1 MADQTAPDGA
11 EEVALAEG
19 AAEDIAQKTADKVEA
34 SGLKA
39 LEAQIAEIKAFL
51 LAPKRTELGDVPASG
66 IVAKGSDSDP
76 FYGGNDQYTY
86 AGSDD
91 AEVATNLWLAET
103 LLKGNDTRD
112 RRAAHGLSERAR
124 HVMLTAGERA
134 LKSAPRAIPSIV
146 EINGRKV
153 HQDPAGFVAKQYADN
168 RVDAYKALTAAG
180 AGSGADWVP
189 TFATSELWRDFHL
202 AATIAPQFR
211 RYDMPTNP
219 YTLPVES
226 ADVTF
231 RYVSTE
237 NVAVTA
243 SNPTTAAATLTAR
256 KIQAE
261 VDFSGEVTEDSIIPI
276 IPNLRFDLV
285 RRGGQTIDDLVVN
298 GDTTS
303 AASGN
308 VANDDG
314 APAAGS
320 YFLAFAGLRKFW
332 NVTNTGQETNMAA
345 APTTVLLN
353 NVRKLL
359 GKYGARPS
367 DLILLTGPATYY
379 ALQVLAE
386 VITLEKYGP
395 NATVLTGELARW
407 FNIPILLN
415 ETTDKV
421 QSNGR
426 SAVVTPTNNTLGWLG
441 LVNTTMW
448 KTGFRRDLQIESF
461 RDIQKDQNILVASF
475 RMAFIPSGI
484 ATTHSAGS
492 RNVTV

>member
-1 MADQTAPDGA
+1 MTDEKETVELDESAADA
-11 EEVALAEG
+11 
-19 AAEDIAQKTADKVEA
+19 IAQKTADKVGDSAIAKMAAEFA
-34 SGLKA
+34 ELKA
-39 LEAQIAEIKAFL
+39 ML
-51 LAPKRTELGDVPASG
+51 LSPKRTNLGDTDGEPARKSG
-66 IVAKGSDSDP
+66 EAAPI
-76 FYGGNDQYTY
+76 YGGDDLYTMT
-86 AGSDD
+86 GEDD
-91 AEVATNLWLAET
+91 ADIATNLWLT
-103 LLKGNDTRD
+103 GQILKGNDRNGPVP
-112 RRAAHGLSERAR
+112 AQLSERAT
-124 HVMLTAGERA
+124 HVMRAAGERA
-134 LKSAPRAIPSIV
+134 LKSAPKAIP
-146 EINGRKV
+146 ETTERNGQKV
-153 HQDPAGFVAKQYADN
+153 LTDPGHFVLKSTAAYRAEAYAKL
-168 RVDAYKALTAAG
+168 KALTAAG
-180 AGSGADWVP
+180 VGSGADWVP

-202 AATIAPQFR
+202 ASTVVPQFR
-211 RYDMPTNP
+211 RVDMPTNP
-219 YTLPVES
+219 YTLPTET

-243 SNPTTAAATLTAR
+243 SNPTTSSATLTAR
-256 KIQAE
+256 KIQGE

-285 RRGGQTIDDLVVN
+285 RRGGQTMDDLVVN
-298 GDTTS
+298 GDTTT

-308 VANDDG
+308 VQNDDG

-353 NVRKLL
+353 AVRKLL
-359 GKYGARPS
+359 GRYGARPS

-379 ALQVLAE
+379 ALQTIAE

-415 ETTDKV
+415 ESTDKV
-421 QSNGR
+421 QTSGR
-426 SAVVTPTNNTLGWLG
+426 LAVVTPTNNTTGWLG

-484 ATTHSAGS
+484 STQISAGS
-492 RNVTV
+492 RNITV